1 MSLPLLF
8 SPLDLRSVRLR
19 NRVVISPMCQY
30 SARDGLPDDWHFA
43 HLAKFAMG
51 GAGLVFTE
59 ASAVVAEGRI
69 THGDTGLWTDQQ
81 AEAWARI
88 VRFLHLHGAKA
99 AMQLAHAGRK
109 ASMQRPWHGNG
120 PPGETDLARGEPP
133 WRTVSASP
141 EALED
146 GWLLP
151 EALDQAEI
159 NSLVGAFAAAAKR
172 SHDAG
177 FDVAEIHG
185 AHGYLIHQFLSP
197 LSNKRSDAYGGSFEN
212 RIRFA
217 LEITEAV
224 RAVWPEDKPLFFR
237 VSSVDGIEG
246 GWQIDDTVAL
256 ARELKARGVDVIDC
270 SSGGHSSK
278 GATNANLA
286 RGPGFQVPFAQ
297 QVRREA
303 GVATQAVGLILEP
316 AQAEEILQAG
326 KADLI
331 AIGREAL
338 QNPFWALHARQEL
351 LADDDFEDWPVQYQW
366 WLERRARGLKRQSR

>member
-30 SARDGLPDDWHFA
+30 SARDGMPADWHFA
-43 HLAKFAMG
+43 HLARFATG

-69 THGDTGLWTDQQ
+69 THGDTGIWTDQQ
-81 AEAWARI
+81 AEAWGRI
-88 VRFLHLHGAKA
+88 VRFLQDHGAKV

-109 ASMQRPWHGNG
+109 AGMQRPWHGNG
-120 PPGETDLARGEPP
+120 PPDDAALLRGEAP

-141 EALED
+141 EPLEE
-146 GWLLP
+146 GWHVP
-151 EALDQAEI
+151 EELAPAEI
-159 NSLVGAFAAAAKR
+159 HSLVDAFAAAAVR
-172 SHDAG
+172 THEAG

-197 LSNKRSDAYGGSFEN
+197 IANKRSDAYGGSFEN

-237 VSSVDGIEG
+237 VSSIDGIEG
-246 GWQIDDTVAL
+246 GWELGDTVAL
-256 ARELKARGVDVIDC
+256 ARELKARGVDVLDC
-270 SSGGHSSK
+270 SSSGHSAK
-278 GATNANLA
+278 GATNANLT
-286 RGPGFQVPFAQ
+286 RGPGFQVPFAEE
-297 QVRREA
+297 VRRET
-303 GVATQAVGLILEP
+303 GMATQAVGLITDP
-316 AQAEEILQAG
+316 AHAEEILQAG
-326 KADLI
+326 QADLI

-338 QNPFWALHARQEL
+338 QNPSWPLHARQAL
-351 LADDDFEDWPVQYQW
+351 IADDDYEDWPVQSQW
-366 WLERRARGLKRQSR
+366 WLERRARGLKRQA